1 MKVVLSNSNIL
12 ALEIAAGWNINQ
24 DSHSFNMNNMMILVS
39 DNVVISTKFCKH
51 AISQKYTTQARA
63 KTICNGSWC
72 NHKRTFS
79 VDVCWINFMSR
90 KMTNYVFEGSVP
102 IFVYVKRRRGCL
114 WTNIFMMLIIL
125 LSCVPCLKPCVDNF
139 YLVRSC
145 HLIKIPWLEERR
157 IYKVWREICQ
167 IIRPT

>member
-24 DSHSFNMNNMMILVS
+24 DSHLFNMNNMMILVS

-72 NHKRTFS
+72 NHTIFCKCMCVESILCREKWQIMFLKVQFLFLYS
-79 VDVCWINFMSR
+79 V
-90 KMTNYVFEGSVP
+90 KG
-102 IFVYVKRRRGCL
+102 RRGYL

-145 HLIKIPWLEERR
+145 HLIKISWIEERR
-157 IYKVWREICQ
+157 IYLVRGERFVKW
-167 IIRPT
+167 

>member
-1 MKVVLSNSNIL
+1 MFCPIQIFSPLK
-12 ALEIAAGWNINQ
+12 IAAGWNINQ

-63 KTICNGSWC
+63 KTICNGWWC
-72 NHKRTFS
+72 NHNFS
-79 VDVCWINFMSR
+79 VNVNFKSILCGE

-102 IFVYVKRRRGCL
+102 IFVFNVKRRRGCL

-125 LSCVPCLKPCVDNF
+125 LSGVPCLKPCVDNF

-145 HLIKIPWLEERR
+145 HLIKIPWIEERK
-157 IYKVWREICQ
+157 IYLERGERFVKW
-167 IIRPT
+167 

>member
-24 DSHSFNMNNMMILVS
+24 DSHSYNMNNMMILVS

-51 AISQKYTTQARA
+51 AISQKYTTHARA

-72 NHKRTFS
+72 NHTIFCKC
-79 VDVCWINFMSR
+79 VCWINFVSR

-102 IFVYVKRRRGCL
+102 IFVFSKERRRGYL

-145 HLIKIPWLEERR
+145 HLIKISWIEERR
-157 IYKVWREICQ
+157 IYLVRGERFVKW
-167 IIRPT
+167 